1 MPDLVWLTGDDKAA
15 PDAAVI
21 DAGLDAFNHDLPALA
36 QVRPLCCSVR
46 LGSGHCIGGALA
58 RSWGGACELQQLWV
72 DAAWRG
78 KGLGSRLVGL
88 VEAEAMARGCG
99 LVYLDTFTFQA
110 PEFYR
115 RLGYGVLGTIE
126 GFPDSMAKFIMSK
139 RLD

>member
-1 MPDLVWLTGDDKAA
+1 MTDLVWLTSDDKTA

-88 VEAEAMARGCG
+88 VEAEARARGCG

-115 RLGYGVLGTIE
+115 RLGYGVLCTIE
-126 GFPDSMAKFIMSK
+126 GFPDHMAKFIMSK